1 MTRPAADPPPDPAAG
16 GVAPA
21 APAAPAPPP
30 LPEDRTVDIIAR
42 LRAREARS
50 RAAERRLIAAVLGDP
65 QFAAQSTIAEL
76 AARAGVSEPT
86 ITRLARA
93 LGFSGT
99 QEMRIHLAQALAIGG
114 AYLRSPPAPPEGPAG
129 YADAVAAIAKGA
141 HAALELLA
149 LGLRGADIEGMAR
162 ALRGARQILVCG
174 TGGGSSMAAV
184 EMQNRLFRLGL
195 RVTAQTDPQLQRM
208 NAAVLGP
215 RDVLVAFSI
224 SGQVRSV
231 IDATRL
237 ARQYGARTIA
247 VTRPGAPLAGIADLL
262 LPLQFQED
270 GNLYKPSSVRYALL
284 ACVDILAMATAHAIG
299 PDVIEPLRRVRQS
312 LATQDIRDPLL
323 PIGD

>member
-1 MTRPAADPPPDPAAG
+1 MKPS
-16 GVAPA
+16 A
-21 APAAPAPPP
+21 APADDRTAAAPPP
-30 LPEDRTVDIIAR
+30 ALTEDRTVDIIAR
-42 LRAREARS
+42 LRARQARS
-50 RAAERRLIAAVLGDP
+50 REAEGRLIAAILGDP
-65 QFAAQSTIAEL
+65 QFAAQATIAEL
-76 AARAGVSEPT
+76 ARRAGVSEPT
-86 ITRLARA
+86 ITRLARS
-93 LGFSGT
+93 LGFGGT

-114 AYLRSPPAPPEGPAG
+114 AYLRAAPPAASGAAG
-129 YADAVAAIAKGA
+129 FGDAVAAIAKGA
-141 HAALELLA
+141 HSALELLT
-149 LGLRGADIEGMAR
+149 LGLAGADVEGMAGSLRGAG
-162 ALRGARQILVCG
+162 QILVCG

-195 RVTAQTDPQLQRM
+195 KVTAQTDPQLQRM
-208 NAAVLGP
+208 NASVLGP
-215 RDVLVAFSI
+215 GDVLVAFSI

-237 ARQYGARTIA
+237 ARQYGASTIA
-247 VTRPGAPLAGIADLL
+247 VTRPETPLAGLAQAL
-262 LPLQFQED
+262 LPLQVQED

>member
-1 MTRPAADPPPDPAAG
+1 LAG
-16 GVAPA
+16 
-21 APAAPAPPP
+21 
-30 LPEDRTVDIIAR
+30 LPEDRTIDIIAR
-42 LRAREARS
+42 LRAREAKC

-65 QFAAQSTIAEL
+65 QFAAQSTLAEL

-86 ITRLARA
+86 ITRLART

-114 AYLRSPPAPPEGPAG
+114 AYLRNPPPPPDGPAG
-129 YADAVAAIAKGA
+129 FGDAVAAIAKGA

-149 LGLRGADIEGMAR
+149 LGLREADIEAMAR
-162 ALRGARQILVCG
+162 SLRGAGQILVCG

-184 EMQNRLFRLGL
+184 ELQNRLFRLGL

-208 NAAVLGP
+208 NASVLGP
-215 RDVLVAFSI
+215 GDVLVAFSI

-237 ARQYGARTIA
+237 ARQYGARTLA
-247 VTRPGAPLAGIADLL
+247 VTRPGAPLAGLADLL
-262 LPLQFQED
+262 LPLEFKED
-270 GNLYKPSSVRYALL
+270 GNLYKPSSVRYALIASL
-284 ACVDILAMATAHAIG
+284 DILAMATAHAIG
-299 PDVIEPLRRVRQS
+299 PGVIEPLRRVRQS
-312 LATQDIRDPLL
+312 LASQDIRDPLL

>member
-1 MTRPAADPPPDPAAG
+1 MTRSRSQSHGPAL
-16 GVAPA
+16 
-21 APAAPAPPP
+21 P
-30 LPEDRTVDIIAR
+30 LSEDRTVDIIAR
-42 LRAREARS
+42 LRGREARS
-50 RAAERRLIAAVLGDP
+50 RGAEGRLIAAILGDP
-65 QFAAQSTIAEL
+65 QFAAQATIAEM
-76 AARAGVSEPT
+76 ARRAGVSEPT
-86 ITRLARA
+86 ITRLARS

-114 AYLRSPPAPPEGPAG
+114 AYLRAPSPAASGAAG
-129 YADAVAAIAKGA
+129 FGDAVATIAKGA
-141 HAALELLA
+141 HSALELLA
-149 LGLRGADIEGMAR
+149 LGLAEADVAGMAR
-162 ALRGARQILVCG
+162 VLRGSGQILVCG

-184 EMQNRLFRLGL
+184 ELQNRLFRLGL
-195 RVTAQTDPQLQRM
+195 KVTAQTDPQLQRM
-208 NAAVLGP
+208 NSSVLGP
-215 RDVLVAFSI
+215 GDALVAFSI

-237 ARQYGARTIA
+237 ARQYGAHTVA
-247 VTRPGAPLAGIADLL
+247 VTRPDTPLAGLCQTL
-262 LPLQFQED
+262 LPLQTQED